1 MKVDNFEATL
11 IHIEKKLETINEWYC
26 RSQSTS
32 LKRDLLSQMDAL
44 RSLRDDMQHIK
55 KGGFRYDQ
63 KDSPRNH

>member
-26 RSQSTS
+26 RSHSTS

-44 RSLRDDMQHIK
+44 RSLRDDMYQIK

-63 KDSPRNH
+63 EDSLRNH